1 MTDYE
6 LIRSKRR
13 SLELRV
19 LEDGRVQVRAPQRAP
34 LRMVQAFVDSRR
46 GWISEQ
52 QQRQAS
58 RPRQRWQDGAT
69 FFFRGN
75 PLVLDVSSGRTW
87 VTVAGRYLQVRVP
100 EPDSEASVQQAVEN
114 WLRRQARPVFEDSI
128 DRQFPWFASQGH
140 ARPALRV
147 KKMRTRWGSLSARG
161 YINLNMALLQY
172 PPAALDYVVM
182 HELCHLQHMDHGPG
196 FHALM
201 DARMPDWRQRKA
213 MLDQPLFQP

>member
-46 GWISEQ
+46 QWIRSQ
-52 QQRQAS
+52 QLHQAS
-58 RPRQRWQDGAT
+58 RPRQRWQDGAS
-69 FFFRGN
+69 FQFRGQ
-75 PLVLDVSSGRTW
+75 PLIMDVS
-87 VTVAGRYLQVRVP
+87 AGRSAVAVSGGYLQVRVP
-100 EPDSEASVQQAVEN
+100 KPENEAAVQQAVEG
-114 WLRRQARPVFEDSI
+114 WLRKQARALFEDSI
-128 DRQFPWFASQGH
+128 TRQFPWFARQGYGQ
-140 ARPALRV
+140 PVLRV

-161 YINLNMALLQY
+161 YINLNMALLHY

-201 DARMPDWRQRKA
+201 DARMPDWRQRKQL
-213 MLDQPLFQP
+213 LDQPLYQP